1 MATYENAEGDICQDF
16 MHDQQ
21 IVVTEKKLFWNS
33 EWS

>member
-21 IVVTEKKLFWNS
+21 IVVTEKIVLKF
-33 EWS
+33 